1 VSIDTKYDP
10 YMSEGGRHFG
20 TMENRTKYVPA
31 QMWILDSYF
40 RFIRQLNI
48 YKLFL
53 STNVGGE
60 PLKQHITVEQRK
72 ELEVKMAK
80 VFHRNIKELSAELQ
94 RILLDDLVTAFQNR
108 INVLI
113 RAQDKGSY

>member
-1 VSIDTKYDP
+1 
-10 YMSEGGRHFG
+10 
-20 TMENRTKYVPA
+20 MENPAKCVAA

-60 PLKQHITVEQRK
+60 PLKQHITHEQRK

-80 VFHRNIKELSAELQ
+80 VFHSNIKELSAELQ